1 MIKVILEFCANNSFP
16 KEFCS
21 DNGLEFKNSK
31 LNDICEKEGITYMHG
46 IPYNPH
52 SQGKVE
58 RFHYT
63 IKNYLGKEYINN
75 GYKKLDFDEV
85 RIKIINFYNNKKHR
99 LIGMT
104 PMEAS
109 KITDEETINKI
120 NDLKKMNLK
129 ILIKKEI
136 F

>member
-1 MIKVILEFCANNSFP
+1 MKDFIILW
-16 KEFCS
+16 K
-21 DNGLEFKNSK
+21 K
-31 LNDICEKEGITYMHG
+31 
-46 IPYNPH
+46 
-52 SQGKVE
+52 
-58 RFHYT
+58 
-63 IKNYLGKEYINN
+63 YLGKEYINN

-120 NDLKKMNLK
+120 NDLKKNEFEN
-129 ILIKKEI
+129 INKKRNFIEI
-136 F
+136 NSKHAY

>member
-1 MIKVILEFCANNSFP
+1 M
-16 KEFCS
+16 EFCS
-21 DNGLEFKNSK
+21 DNGPEFKNSK
-31 LNDICEKEGITYMHG
+31 LNDICVKEGITYIHG

-120 NDLKKMNLK
+120 NDLKKNEFEN
-129 ILIKKEI
+129 INKKRNFIEI
-136 F
+136 NSKHAY